1 MLRNIMVALIAI
13 AAIGVV
19 AIPTDVSARGGHGG
33 SHGGYRGGHSGGYY
47 GGYRGYGLG
56 YSAYPYPYYSDPYYY
71 DSYSYGP
78 PPAAQYESGPAYV
91 APGPGPNGSGYNGPP
106 PATGERGPANAA
118 PGPGPGPNGSGRQC
132 WVSTDKDRGL
142 GYFRPC

>member
-1 MLRNIMVALIAI
+1 MLRKIMIVSIAI
-13 AAIGVV
+13 AAMGAV

-33 SHGGYRGGHSGGYY
+33 YRGSSHGTYGGYRGGY
-47 GGYRGYGLG
+47 YRGYGSG
-56 YSAYPYPYYSDPYYY
+56 YYANPYPYYSDPYYY

-78 PPAAQYESGPAYV
+78 PPATEYESGSAYV

-106 PATGERGPANAA
+106 PATEYERGPAYAA
-118 PGPGPGPNGSGRQC
+118 PVPGSNGSGRQC

-142 GYFRPC
+142 GYLRPC